1 MLENLEPPKPIINC
15 KVAFVIESLDKK
27 DADILL
33 KAIADRDKWS
43 ALALSTALMQRGL
56 KLSDSTIQ
64 RHRNKQC
71 QCEKE
76 NNA

>member
-15 KVAFVIESLDKK
+15 KVAFVVESLDKK
-27 DADILL
+27 DAEILL
-33 KAIADRDKWS
+33 GAIADKDKWS

-64 RHRNKQC
+64 RHRNEQC
-71 QCEKE
+71 QCRKK
-76 NNA
+76 NDA